1 MQTGWRIATLPVSR
15 PQFWWLC
22 FGLLALSFLP
32 SLRFYYVGEEAILPL
47 TSLEMGFRG
56 DWLHHTIYGLPVGHN
71 PLFNW
76 LLIPLASMAGWEH
89 GLLLSRVLMVASCL
103 LTALILASLAR
114 RLFGDPGFAA
124 FAAVIYLSLGDL
136 FLWRGALAYVDP
148 LFGLFVFGSI
158 ASLWLACEKRS
169 MAWLLMA
176 MAALTA
182 AFLTK
187 TLTAYV
193 FYAASGFVLLFR
205 SEYRR
210 FLLRP
215 ASIAVHA
222 AGLGAAAY
230 WLGVVVGGQGH
241 SRWMLQEVLLKL
253 MPEGA
258 GAYLRRLVAYPAD
271 VLVRLSPP
279 CALALYVIVRK
290 RVTAPEVAIA
300 HFWTAAAIA
309 GLNFLPYWLAPQG
322 GIRYLIPIFPLFAL
336 VFARLI
342 WRAGEK
348 ALQLTV
354 RWLIVMLVLKLVF
367 VLVAY
372 PYYQAT
378 YRGNNYAEAA
388 RDVLSVTH
396 GLTLYADDV
405 TAAGLSVVTHLD
417 ILRLPEPFVK
427 YPPQRWAEGFLL
439 TGVDAARKGQIV
451 KHYQLGG
458 TRLLLVCRGV
468 ACDAVGRQTGGFSQ
482 K

>member
-1 MQTGWRIATLPVSR
+1 MPTPWHIASLPVTR
-15 PQFWWLC
+15 PRFWALC
-22 FGLLALSFLP
+22 IGLLALSFVP
-32 SLRFYYVGEEAILPL
+32 SLHFYFVGEEAILPL
-47 TSLEMGFRG
+47 TSLEMWYRG

-71 PLFNW
+71 ALFNW
-76 LLIPLASMAGWEH
+76 LLIPLASVAGWEH
-89 GLLLSRVLMVASCL
+89 GLLISRVLMVASCL
-103 LTALILASLAR
+103 LTALILAGLAR

-124 FAAVIYLSLGDL
+124 FAAAMYLSLGDL
-136 FLWRGALAYVDP
+136 LLWRGALAYVDP

-193 FYAASGFVLLFR
+193 FYGAAGFVMLFR
-205 SEYRR
+205 REYRR

-230 WLGVVVGGQGH
+230 WLGVVVGGQSH
-241 SRWMLQEVLLKL
+241 SQWMLQEVLLKL
-253 MPEGA
+253 IPEGA

-279 CALALYVIVRK
+279 FALAMYLIARK
-290 RVTAPEVAIA
+290 RVTAPEASGA

-322 GIRYLIPIFPLFAL
+322 GIRYLIPIYPLFAL

-342 WRAGEK
+342 WRAGEQ
-348 ALQLTV
+348 ALQLAV
-354 RWLIVMLVLKLVF
+354 RWLVLILVLKLVF

-378 YRGNNYAEAA
+378 YRGENFLSTAK
-388 RDVLSVTH
+388 DVLSRSGDRRLYVND
-396 GLTLYADDV
+396 LTA
-405 TAAGLSVVTHLD
+405 TGLSVVTHID
-417 ILRLPEPFVK
+417 ILQLPV
-427 YPPQRWAEGFLL
+427 PPLEWPPASWDDAMLL
-439 TGVDAARKGQIV
+439 TEVPEAEKDHVVTKYR
-451 KHYQLGG
+451 LGG
-458 TRLLLVCRGV
+458 DDLYLVCRGA
-468 ACDAVGRQTGGFSQ
+468 ACPSRANR
-482 K
+482 

>member
-1 MQTGWRIATLPVSR
+1 M
-15 PQFWWLC
+15 C
-22 FGLLALSFLP
+22 FGLLALSFVP
-32 SLRFYYVGEEAILPL
+32 SLRFYFVGEEAILPL
-47 TSLEMGFRG
+47 TSLEMWFRG

-71 PLFNW
+71 PLLNW
-76 LLIPLASMAGWEH
+76 LLIPLASLAGWEH
-89 GLLLSRVLMVASCL
+89 GLLLSRALMVASCL
-103 LTALILASLAR
+103 LTALILASLTR
-114 RLFGDPGFAA
+114 RLFGDPVFAA
-124 FAAVIYLSLGDL
+124 FTATIYLSLGDL

-148 LFGLFVFGSI
+148 LYGLFVFGSI
-158 ASLWLACEKRS
+158 ACLWLACEKRS
-169 MAWLLMA
+169 TAWLFIA

-193 FYAASGFVLLFR
+193 FYAAAGFVMLFR
-205 SEYRR
+205 REYRR
-210 FLLRP
+210 FLLGP
-215 ASIAVHA
+215 ASIAVHG

-258 GAYLRRLVAYPAD
+258 GAYIRRLVAYPVD

-290 RVTAPEVAIA
+290 RVTVPEAAIA

-336 VFARLI
+336 VFARVI

-348 ALQLTV
+348 ALQLVV

-367 VLVAY
+367 VIVVY

-378 YRGNNYAEAA
+378 YRGENYLSTAK
-388 RDVLSVTH
+388 DVVSRSGDRRLYVND
-396 GLTLYADDV
+396 LTA
-405 TAAGLSVVTHLD
+405 TGLSVATHID
-417 ILRLPEPFVK
+417 ILRLPASPLEW
-427 YPPQRWAEGFLL
+427 PPASWDDALLL
-439 TGVDAARKGQIV
+439 TEVPQAEKDHVVTKYR
-451 KHYQLGG
+451 LGG
-458 TRLLLVCRGV
+458 DDLYLVCRGA
-468 ACDAVGRQTGGFSQ
+468 ACPSRATR
-482 K
+482 